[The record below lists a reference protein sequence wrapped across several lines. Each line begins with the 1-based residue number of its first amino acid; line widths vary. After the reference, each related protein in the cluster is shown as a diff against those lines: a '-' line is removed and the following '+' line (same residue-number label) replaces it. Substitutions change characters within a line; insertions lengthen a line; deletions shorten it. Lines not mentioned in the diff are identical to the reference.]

1 MPIIPYC
8 RTHIG
13 MGFLTMFILL
23 NGSSLITLVK
33 APEVLGWPHATAR
46 TWLTASA
53 FFFAFSACCVI
64 MV

>member
-33 APEVLGWPHATAR
+33 VPEVSGGPHVSFCKWGFYT
-46 TWLTASA
+46 
-53 FFFAFSACCVI
+53 
-64 MV
+64 